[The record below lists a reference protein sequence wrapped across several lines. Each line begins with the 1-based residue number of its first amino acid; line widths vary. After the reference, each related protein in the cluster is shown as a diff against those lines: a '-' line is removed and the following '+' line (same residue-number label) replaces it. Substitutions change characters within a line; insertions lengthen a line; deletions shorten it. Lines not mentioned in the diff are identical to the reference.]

1 MSRQLDGYLLELL
14 RKTDKAYP
22 NPYFFKAQEHTASEE
37 ARMEEDGIQE
47 LKSEGYLTIKS
58 AIPDSSRSGKTRY
71 AIIMVELTVRGKRY
85 LREQESR
92 EEVQR
97 LNETIDQVPDQFQ
110 STRQH
115 LIQARKQLAELDDP
129 RSRKDAVR
137 DCLSALE
144 ALVKSISGANDI
156 KAGVTVLRG
165 QEFGADEIL
174 REIQTVWQHLHQ
186 GDFRDVRHGQ
196 AIVHELDQAEALYW
210 IERVLALVNYLSRL
224 STAPSGT
231 GSATTPT

>member
-1 MSRQLDGYLLELL
+1 MRDLGQYLIQLLHRVEQAGRYEHLPDGSRPREEEERERMGLLELQ
-14 RKTDKAYP
+14 DA
-22 NPYFFKAQEHTASEE
+22 
-37 ARMEEDGIQE
+37 
-47 LKSEGYLTIKS
+47 GYLQANVRDTFDGTIVRATLS
-58 AIPDSSRSGKTRY
+58 ASGYR
-71 AIIMVELTVRGKRY
+71 L
-85 LREQESR
+85 LREQSAQEGIQT
-92 EEVQR
+92 VQK
-97 LNETIDQVPDQFQ
+97 TIDQVPDQFQ